1 MSERSVTS
9 TVELRD
15 KLDGWERLEFS
26 DITFISS
33 DGGGLHVVSLS
44 LLSISGLSAIGDD
57 GVLDPEEDKNGLLP
71 RVILGLLSRELEEDL
86 DEVLSRDIPK
96 FHLEPEFSQIFNP
109 SSEDISKSESGLS
122 TTGLLGLPNEPS
134 GISSRER
141 STRLAFVRRLFRSS
155 VSNFSRDSFF
165 LLRSSN
171 NSFRVFLKASGTNPS
186 TNFSMK
192 SSRTLVWT

>member
-1 MSERSVTS
+1 MS

-15 KLDGWERLEFS
+15 KLDGWERLEAS
-26 DITFISS
+26 EITFISS

-44 LLSISGLSAIGDD
+44 LLSISGLFTIGDD
-57 GVLDPEEDKNGLLP
+57 VVLELEEDKNGLLSRDILP
-71 RVILGLLSRELEEDL
+71 GIFLGLLSRELEEDL
-86 DEVLSRDIPK
+86 DDLLSRDIPK
-96 FHLEPEFSQIFNP
+96 FHLEPELSQIFNP

-141 STRLAFVRRLFRSS
+141 STRLACIRRLFRSS

-192 SSRTLVWT
+192 SSRTLV

>member
-1 MSERSVTS
+1 MS

-15 KLDGWERLEFS
+15 KLDGWERLEAS
-26 DITFISS
+26 EITFISS

-44 LLSISGLSAIGDD
+44 LLSISGLFAICDD
-57 GVLDPEEDKNGLLP
+57 GVLDVEEEP
-71 RVILGLLSRELEEDL
+71 
-86 DEVLSRDIPK
+86 DEVLSRDMPK
-96 FHLEPEFSQIFNP
+96 FHLEPEFTQIFKP
-109 SSEDISKSESGLS
+109 SSESESG
-122 TTGLLGLPNEPS
+122 TKGLLGLPNEPS

-141 STRLAFVRRLFRSS
+141 STRLACIRRLFRSS

-171 NSFRVFLKASGTNPS
+171 NSFRVFLNASGTNPS